1 MLPAD
6 GHHLAARCGSLRDR
20 RANLERADTLA
31 RIPAPPSHVPTS
43 LVDQRR
49 IHPCL
54 APLPPAGALCQHV
67 AMVEWWPFDRSWV
80 EEWQRNWIE
89 ILSMPSAAVTS
100 ADLPGDPFAVMMA
113 AAHAWLVGK
122 KRTLRFSGREVTLVL
137 ANISVDG
144 TDLARAVGQ
153 YGQVRIT
160 AQEVRWDIH
169 QLERVE
175 IRARNVHLQ
184 PGASPILVAAPVL
197 WEAFVSA
204 PAASRWLATA
214 VTRFKMALDAGPRG
228 PQIRLAGMPW
238 ARLEVETGAEGR
250 SIRIRPRALQLLTRR
265 VPLRCPAF
273 NLSLPALPRGVMLT
287 SAEPAPGG
295 FVVRGLLS
303 EWQRSLSRDDIEGL
317 LAGMR
322 AGKERLDI

>member
-1 MLPAD
+1 
-6 GHHLAARCGSLRDR
+6 
-20 RANLERADTLA
+20 
-31 RIPAPPSHVPTS
+31 
-43 LVDQRR
+43 
-49 IHPCL
+49 
-54 APLPPAGALCQHV
+54 
-67 AMVEWWPFDRSWV
+67 MVEWWPFDRSWV

-89 ILSMPSAAVTS
+89 MLSMPSAAVTP

-113 AAHAWLVGK
+113 AARAWLVGK

-137 ANISVDG
+137 AHISVDG

-175 IRARNVHLQ
+175 IRAKNVHLR
-184 PGASPILVAAPVL
+184 PGASPALVAAPVL
-197 WEAFVSA
+197 WEASVSA
-204 PAASRWLATA
+204 QAASRWLATA
-214 VTRFKMALDAGPRG
+214 ATRLRIALDADAGG
-228 PQIRLAGMPW
+228 PQIGLAGVPW
-238 ARLEVETGAEGR
+238 ARLEVEMGAEGR
-250 SIRIRPRALQLLTRR
+250 SIRIRPRALHLLTRR

-273 NLSLPALPRGVMLT
+273 NVSLPALPGGVMLT
-287 SAEPAPGG
+287 SAEPASGG

-303 EWQRSLSRDDIEGL
+303 EWQRSLSRDDVEGL

-322 AGKERLDI
+322 AGKERLDV